1 MCFVHL
7 TMVPCTLSNMLL
19 VVGHHISMMSHTLL
33 KSKLSL
39 YPLYS
44 TYPLAG

>member
-7 TMVPCTLSNMLL
+7 TMAFCTLSDILL

-33 KSKLSL
+33 KSKLSFNPL
-39 YPLYS
+39 HSAYPF
-44 TYPLAG
+44 TG